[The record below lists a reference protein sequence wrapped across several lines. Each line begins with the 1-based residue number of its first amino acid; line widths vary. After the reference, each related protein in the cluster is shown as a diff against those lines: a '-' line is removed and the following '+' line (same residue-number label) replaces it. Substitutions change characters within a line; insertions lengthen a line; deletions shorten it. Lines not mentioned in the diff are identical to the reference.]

1 MKKVIGSFVVLLLP
15 ALAFGL
21 AGEKKSEME
30 TVEVLELREPAAD
43 DTSAIDRRIQMEEK
57 TKGNP
62 FSIEPHRPMYI
73 MPGVYSSDPN
83 TDVYRSFIREGE
95 VKAVEAQFQI
105 SFKLLLWPRIFGD
118 NVDLYAG
125 YTQLN
130 MWQVY
135 NNDVSSPFRE
145 TNYQPELFFR
155 ARMNTHILGAKLRLT
170 TLSFEHQSNGRTIP
184 LSRSWNRIIVGIV
197 MEKGHFYWNLRG
209 WIRLAEDDK
218 DNPLDPIGDDN
229 PDILDFMGNGDLLV
243 VFVPYRLPKHT
254 VSVFFRPTL
263 RSDFRAAFQAEW
275 SFPTHLHKL
284 RAYVQFFTG
293 YGQSMIDYNH
303 KQTRIGVGLMMTNWL

>member
-15 ALAFGL
+15 ALVFGL
-21 AGEKKSEME
+21 AGEKKSETE
-30 TVEVLELREPAAD
+30 TVEVLELHAPAAD
-43 DTSAIDRRIQMEEK
+43 DTSAIDRRLQMEEK

-62 FSIEPHRPMYI
+62 FSIEPHRPMYV

-83 TDVYRSFIREGE
+83 TDIYRSFIGDGE
-95 VKAVEAQFQI
+95 VKDVEAQFQI

-118 NVDLYAG
+118 KVDLYAG

-135 NNDVSSPFRE
+135 NKDVSNPFRE
-145 TNYQPELFFR
+145 TNYQPELFLR
-155 ARMNTHILGAKLRLT
+155 AGMNTNILGAKLRLT
-170 TLSFEHQSNGRTIP
+170 TLSFEHQSNGRTTL
-184 LSRSWNRIIVGIV
+184 LSRSWNRIIAGIV

-209 WIRLAEDDK
+209 WIRLPEDDK
-218 DNPLDPIGDDN
+218 DNPLDPSGDDN

-254 VSVFFRPTL
+254 VSVFFRPNL

-275 SFPTHLHKL
+275 SFPTHVQKL

-293 YGQSMIDYNH
+293 YGQSMIDYKH
-303 KQTRIGVGLMMTNWL
+303 KQTRFGVGLMMTNWL